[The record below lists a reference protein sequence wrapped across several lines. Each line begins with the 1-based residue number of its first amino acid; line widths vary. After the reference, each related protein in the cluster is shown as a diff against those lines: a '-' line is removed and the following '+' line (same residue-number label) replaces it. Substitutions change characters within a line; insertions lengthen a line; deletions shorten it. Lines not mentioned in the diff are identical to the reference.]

1 MKKNP
6 IILLLLLISCGPVF
20 SQNSSANSSLNSK
33 SAKIEQK
40 NAVFID
46 LFPLMEGVWEGKAG
60 AGLFYE
66 RQISNYFSIVGEAN
80 FYTDFKDETAYS
92 FMGHGRVYPLKTS
105 IGKLFADAGFGYRS
119 SSLIETVIE
128 DVKCL
133 EISASAGWKFI
144 IGNGFIIEPS
154 VGYRQNIHTF
164 SGQESHK
171 GGMTINVG
179 FGWAF

>member
-1 MKKNP
+1 MKKHF
-6 IILLLLLISCGPVF
+6 IILLLSLISFGNAF
-20 SQNSSANSSLNSK
+20 SQNSSRNSTFNLNSGK
-33 SAKIEQK
+33 TSQK
-40 NAVFID
+40 QAVFID

-66 RQISNYFSIVGEAN
+66 RQVSNYFSLVGEVN
-80 FYTDFKDETAYS
+80 LYSDFKDETAFS
-92 FMGHGRVYPLKTS
+92 LLGHGRLYPFKTT
-105 IGKLFADAGFGYRS
+105 IRKLFAVVGFGFRS
-119 SSLIETVIE
+119 SSLIETVVE

-133 EISASAGWKFI
+133 EISGSAGWKFI
-144 IGNGFIIEPS
+144 IGKGFIIEPS

-171 GGMTINVG
+171 GGITLNIG